1 MLKDLFKKKP
11 ATNIIDTHD
20 EADVVLRL
28 MFEIAI
34 SDGNLDEAEL
44 NIIKERARI
53 VSGEDTKVSTII
65 KKIIDE
71 AQESVSFY
79 PYVKKINE
87 THNNEEKKDLLKILW
102 ELVTA
107 DSVVDAYEENLYFKI
122 AELLKIKRS
131 TANKIKQQNST

>member
-1 MLKDLFKKKP
+1 
-11 ATNIIDTHD
+11 
-20 EADVVLRL
+20 

-44 NIIKERARI
+44 NIIKERASI

-87 THNNEEKKDLLKILW
+87 THNNDEKKDLLKILW

-107 DSVVDAYEENLYFKI
+107 DSIVDAYEENLYFKI
-122 AELLKIKRS
+122 AELLKIKRA
-131 TANKIKQQNST
+131 TANQIKQQSSA

>member
-11 ATNIIDTHD
+11 AADVIDNNK

-34 SDGNLDEAEL
+34 SDGNLDETEL
-44 NIIKERARI
+44 KIIKERASI
-53 VSGEDTKVSTII
+53 VSGEDAKVSSII
-65 KKIIDE
+65 KKIIDD

-79 PYVKKINE
+79 PFVKKINE
-87 THNNEEKKDLLKILW
+87 THNNEEKEDLLKLLW
-102 ELVTA
+102 KLVTA

-122 AELLKIKRS
+122 ADLLKIKRV
-131 TANKIKQQNST
+131 TANKIKQQNSA

>member
-11 ATNIIDTHD
+11 AADIINAH
-20 EADVVLRL
+20 EEVDVVLRL

-34 SDGNLDEAEL
+34 SDGNLDDAEL
-44 NIIKERARI
+44 RIIKDRASI
-53 VSGEDTKVSTII
+53 VSGEDTKVSTVI
-65 KKIIDE
+65 KKIIDD

-79 PYVKKINE
+79 PFVKQINE
-87 THNNEEKKDLLKILW
+87 THNIEEKKDLLKILW

-122 AELLKIKRS
+122 ADLLKIKRV
-131 TANKIKQQNST
+131 TANQIKQQSSD

>member
-11 ATNIIDTHD
+11 STDIIDSHN

-34 SDGNLDEAEL
+34 SDGNLDENEL
-44 NIIKERARI
+44 KIIKERASI
-53 VSGEDTKVSTII
+53 VSGEDRKSSTII
-65 KKIIDE
+65 KKIIDD

-79 PYVKKINE
+79 PFVKKINE
-87 THNNEEKKDLLKILW
+87 THSLEEKKDLLKLLW
-102 ELVTA
+102 KLVTA

-122 AELLKIKRS
+122 ADLLKIKRA
-131 TANKIKQQNST
+131 TANQIKQQNST

>member
-1 MLKDLFKKKP
+1 MLKNLFQKKP
-11 ATNIIDTHD
+11 TADLIASNE

-44 NIIKERARI
+44 KIIKDRACL
-53 VSGEDTKVSTII
+53 VSGEDAKASTII

-79 PYVKKINE
+79 PFVKKINE
-87 THNNEEKKDLLKILW
+87 THNNDEKKDLLKILW

-107 DSVVDAYEENLYFKI
+107 DSIVDAYEENLYFKI
-122 AELLKIKRS
+122 AELLKIKRA
-131 TANKIKQQNST
+131 TANQIKQQNSS